1 MTLKTDYLD
10 GATGLTEKMAAV
22 FAAGVL
28 FVSTTN
34 IVAIR
39 ADLLAAA
46 SSGKSSF
53 TSTHPTSFE
62 TVNLRLEGTHM
73 ETYFAGILKGFADE
87 GIYSYEVSPSLDAS
101 DTVDTFVIL
110 TFTL

>member
-10 GATGLTEKMAAV
+10 GATGLTEKMQAV
-22 FAAGVL
+22 FDAGVL
-28 FVSTTN
+28 FVSTDN
-34 IVAIR
+34 IAAIK
-39 ADLLAAA
+39 ADLLVAA

-53 TSTHPTSFE
+53 TSIHQTSFE

-73 ETYFAGILKGFADE
+73 DTYFAGIIKGFADE
-87 GIYSYEVSPSLDAS
+87 GIYSYEVSPSLDTS

>member
-10 GATGLTEKMAAV
+10 GATGLTQKMAAV
-22 FAAGVL
+22 FAAGEA
-28 FVSTTN
+28 FVTTN
-34 IVAIR
+34 NAAIL
-39 ADLLAAA
+39 ANLLAAA
-46 SSGKSSF
+46 SSGKTNF
-53 TSTHPTSFE
+53 TSTHQTSFE

-73 ETYFAGILKGFADE
+73 NTYFAGIIKGFADE
-87 GIYSYEVSPSLDAS
+87 GFYSYEVAPSLDTS

>member
-1 MTLKTDYLD
+1 MSLKTDYLD
-10 GATGLTEKMAAV
+10 GATGLTEKMQAV
-22 FAAGVL
+22 FDAGVL

-34 IVAIR
+34 NAAIQ

-46 SSGKSSF
+46 SAGKSNF
-53 TSTHPTSFE
+53 TSAHLTSFE

-73 ETYFAGILKGFADE
+73 NTYFAGILKGFADE
-87 GIYSYEVSPSLDAS
+87 GIWSYEVTPSLDTS
-101 DTVDTFVIL
+101 DISTTSVIL

>member
-10 GATGLTEKMAAV
+10 GATGLTQQMAAV
-22 FAAGVL
+22 FDAGVL

-34 IVAIR
+34 YAAIQ

-46 SSGKSSF
+46 SSGRSTF
-53 TSTHPTSFE
+53 TSTHTVSFE
-62 TVNLRLEGTHM
+62 TANLRLEGTHM
-73 ETYFAGILKGFADE
+73 DTYFAGIVKGFADE
-87 GIYSYEVSPSLDAS
+87 GVWSYEVTPSLDTS
-101 DTVDTFVIL
+101 DTQTTSVIL

>member
-10 GATGLTEKMAAV
+10 GATGLTEKMVAV
-22 FAAGVL
+22 FNAGVL

-34 IVAIR
+34 NAAIK
-39 ADLLAAA
+39 ADLLTAA

-53 TSTHPTSFE
+53 TSTHQTSFE

-73 ETYFAGILKGFADE
+73 NTYFAGIIKGFADE
-87 GIYSYEVSPSLDAS
+87 GIYSYEVAPSLDSS
-101 DTVDTFVIL
+101 DTSDTYVIL
-110 TFTL
+110 TFNL

>member
-10 GATGLTEKMAAV
+10 GATGLTEKMQAV
-22 FAAGVL
+22 FDAGIL

-34 IVAIR
+34 NAAIQ
-39 ADLLAAA
+39 ANLFAAA

-53 TSTHPTSFE
+53 TSTHQTSFE

-73 ETYFAGILKGFADE
+73 NTYFAGIIKGFADE
-87 GIYSYEVSPSLDAS
+87 GIYSYEVSPSLDTT

-110 TFTL
+110 AFTL